1 MSGVAFNRLVVMA
14 YTFMCKFEVYTVA
27 PFNDGQRRNEVHD
40 CLDME
45 QLLYIL
51 GIQTNQ
57 STLENR
63 T

>member
-1 MSGVAFNRLVVMA
+1 MA